1 MAPTQKFSKADLTRI
16 GDLRTS
22 LREKADEIEA
32 AFEPLAALVTNI
44 NALIAEYNE
53 IITEA
58 NGVIEDIAREVQ
70 DGIDE
75 MSEKWQEGDKG
86 SAIIE
91 WQSELES
98 FALETVDDVEVPE
111 GLTFDH
117 DGQLENIPEYANV

>member
-1 MAPTQKFSKADLTRI
+1 MAPIQKFSKADLTRI
-16 GDLRTS
+16 SDLRGT
-22 LREKADEIEA
+22 LREKADEIET
-32 AFEPLAALVTNI
+32 AFEPLAELISNI
-44 NALIAEYNE
+44 NSLIAEYNE

-70 DGIDE
+70 DGIDD

-98 FALETVDDVEVPE
+98 FSLETVDDVEVPE
-111 GLTFDH
+111 GLTLDH
-117 DGQLENIPEYANV
+117 DGQLENIPEQANV